1 MGYVMFILAFVIGY
15 PLFMMA
21 AYLLSKIFFDKIEEV
36 EDTDEKTIKE
46 ARVIK
51 ENRLRLRMKKQGLMH
66 AYR

>member
-1 MGYVMFILAFVIGY
+1 MGYVMFILAFVLGY

-21 AYLLSKIFFDKIEEV
+21 AYLLSKVFFDKIEV

-51 ENRLRLRMKKQGLMH
+51 ENRLRLRMKKQGLIH

>member
-1 MGYVMFILAFVIGY
+1 MLAFVIGY

-21 AYLLSKIFFDKIEEV
+21 AYLLSKVFFDKIEEV
-36 EDTDEKTIKE
+36 EDTDEKIIKE

>member
-1 MGYVMFILAFVIGY
+1 MGYVMFMLAFVIGY

-21 AYLLSKIFFDKIEEV
+21 AYLLSKVFFDKIEEV
-36 EDTDEKTIKE
+36 EDTDEKIIKE